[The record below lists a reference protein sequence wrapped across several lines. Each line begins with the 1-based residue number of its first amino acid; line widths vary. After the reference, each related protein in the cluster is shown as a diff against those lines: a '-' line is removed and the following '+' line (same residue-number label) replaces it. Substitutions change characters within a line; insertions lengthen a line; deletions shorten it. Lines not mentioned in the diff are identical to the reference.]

1 VEQHFA
7 SGNVTSLARRYS
19 DEIRDDGT
27 QQSQRGAE
35 FLVSAAGSW
44 VTGQVIEAS
53 GRHRI

>member
-1 VEQHFA
+1 VEQHLA
-7 SGNVTSLARRYS
+7 SGDVTSLARRYS

-27 QQSQRGAE
+27 QQSHRGAE